1 MVVLLHGL
9 AGGWDE
15 LAVAVV
21 ALGVMYVAVK
31 LAGRKAANDPEEEP
45 ETEVAAADISSEQAD
60 PVHPTPTK
68 LG

>member
-15 LAVAVV
+15 LVVAVV
-21 ALGVMYVAVK
+21 ALGVMWIAVK
-31 LAGRKAANDPEEEP
+31 LAGRRAASDEDEP
-45 ETEVAAADISSEQAD
+45 AESEAAVAEVDQEQVD

>member
-21 ALGVMYVAVK
+21 ALGVMWVAVK
-31 LAGRKAANDPEEEP
+31 LAGRRAASDEDEQPESE
-45 ETEVAAADISSEQAD
+45 AADAQVDQEQAD
-60 PVHPTPTK
+60 PVHPTPTT
-68 LG
+68 LR

>member
-21 ALGVMYVAVK
+21 ALGVMWVAVK
-31 LAGRKAANDPEEEP
+31 LAGRRAASDEDEQAESDAA
-45 ETEVAAADISSEQAD
+45 ETQVDQEQAD
-60 PVHPTPTK
+60 PAHPAPTK